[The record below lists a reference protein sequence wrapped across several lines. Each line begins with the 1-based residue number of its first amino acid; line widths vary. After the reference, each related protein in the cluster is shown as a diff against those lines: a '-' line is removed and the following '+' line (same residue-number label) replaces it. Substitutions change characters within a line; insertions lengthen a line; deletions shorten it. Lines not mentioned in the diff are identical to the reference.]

1 MIHHVACCQRPTS
14 LSAQYDLLRALSRR
28 ASTLL
33 HVPDTY
39 AWSVCLVVLP
49 HECSLYVYVRSCG
62 AQWSVCLGAL
72 VSLLGPLV
80 TGVKPDLT

>member
-1 MIHHVACCQRPTS
+1 MVVDGGDPARAWES
-14 LSAQYDLLRALSRR
+14 LARTAHIRATTWLPCSGVPAQ
-28 ASTLL
+28 
-33 HVPDTY
+33 
-39 AWSVCLVVLP
+39 
-49 HECSLYVYVRSCG
+49 HECSLHVCIRSCG